1 MLPAYNLKLVM
12 SEANLCRQHREPD
25 VGSFWIILEANLP
38 VELTPMAPSEGD
50 TMKDPLLR
58 LWKG

>member
-38 VELTPMAPSEGD
+38 VELTPDG
-50 TMKDPLLR
+50 TLR
-58 LWKG
+58 R